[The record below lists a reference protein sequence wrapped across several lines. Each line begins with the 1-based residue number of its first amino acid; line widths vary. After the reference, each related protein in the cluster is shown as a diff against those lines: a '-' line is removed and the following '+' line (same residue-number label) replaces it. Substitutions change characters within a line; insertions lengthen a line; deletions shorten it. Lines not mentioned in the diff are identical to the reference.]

1 MATDRPSLR
10 RRITAVPGA
19 LAGAVWS
26 VVYLAVA
33 VSGQRFDTGYLDY
46 GWQLIP
52 WNVLADDPLRSVW
65 YLHIQPPVWNLVLG
79 LAGWASPFGD
89 RITVQ
94 AIMFVIGVAG
104 AVLAARLGGR
114 LGLGSRA
121 ATVVALV
128 ATANPEVLKGAFEPN
143 YELAVGTLVMATVL
157 MTFRVLEAR
166 SVEVIA
172 RRAIWLSVVVTSLVM
187 TRSLYH
193 PVIIVAVLL
202 LALWPM
208 RRFFDR
214 RTGVRLL
221 GAVLVV
227 PLVAVGGWMAK
238 NQALFGTP
246 TLSSWFGMNLQRAV
260 IPVLDADDLEAM
272 RAEGKVS
279 EIAMIGPFG
288 RYDLYA
294 DAVEPCVPGHH
305 HPALDEPA
313 RVTDDYSPNFNY
325 ECYLPLY
332 EQAGRDARAVMFEH
346 PEVWL
351 EGRLWSLRNTFAVS
365 MNPSK
370 SGSPVLRLLDDVY
383 SVARLDYRGVLS
395 TTGWGTPVYGVLEAP
410 TDFSITTVLLYV
422 ALSVLTVRALLPRR
436 WRRRRSARDVAI
448 AMAGLF
454 AIFTVVVGAVGEL
467 GEQSRFRTA
476 VDPLVTTTVVALA
489 WLAITER
496 RRRVQSQAMTVGE

>member
-1 MATDRPSLR
+1 
-10 RRITAVPGA
+10 
-19 LAGAVWS
+19 
-26 VVYLAVA
+26 
-33 VSGQRFDTGYLDY
+33 
-46 GWQLIP
+46 
-52 WNVLADDPLRSVW
+52 
-65 YLHIQPPVWNLVLG
+65 
-79 LAGWASPFGD
+79 
-89 RITVQ
+89 
-94 AIMFVIGVAG
+94 
-104 AVLAARLGGR
+104 
-114 LGLGSRA
+114 
-121 ATVVALV
+121 
-128 ATANPEVLKGAFEPN
+128 
-143 YELAVGTLVMATVL
+143 
-157 MTFRVLEAR
+157 
-166 SVEVIA
+166 
-172 RRAIWLSVVVTSLVM
+172 
-187 TRSLYH
+187 
-193 PVIIVAVLL
+193 
-202 LALWPM
+202 
-208 RRFFDR
+208 
-214 RTGVRLL
+214 LL

-288 RYDLYA
+288 RYDLYV
-294 DAVEPCVPGHH
+294 DAVDPCVPGHH

>member
-1 MATDRPSLR
+1 PFST
-10 RRITAVPGA
+10 
-19 LAGAVWS
+19 
-26 VVYLAVA
+26 
-33 VSGQRFDTGYLDY
+33 SGF
-46 GWQLIP
+46 
-52 WNVLADDPLRSVW
+52 
-65 YLHIQPPVWNLVLG
+65 
-79 LAGWASPFGD
+79 
-89 RITVQ
+89 
-94 AIMFVIGVAG
+94 
-104 AVLAARLGGR
+104 
-114 LGLGSRA
+114 
-121 ATVVALV
+121 VVALV
-128 ATANPEVLKGAFEPN
+128 ATTNPEVLKGAFEPN
-143 YELAVGTLVMATVL
+143 YELAVGTLVLATVL
-157 MTFRVLEAR
+157 LTFRVLEAR
-166 SVEVIA
+166 SVEAIA
-172 RRAIWLSVVVTSLVM
+172 RRAIWLSVVVTTLVM

-214 RTGVRLL
+214 RAGVRLL

-294 DAVEPCVPGHH
+294 DAVDPCVPGHH

-383 SVARLDYRGVLS
+383 SVARLDSRGVLS